1 MKRSFAPFAVGVALL
16 AAPALAFAGGPEPT
30 EEKQKSAAEEF
41 DRGRRLFQAKRYE
54 EAALHFENAFRDAPK
69 SAPLRSAAR
78 ARLAAG
84 QLDRAA
90 TLTALAEERYGDE
103 EGTKELAKEIY
114 PKVTSKLGSA
124 VFSCNPGCLLT
135 VDGSAVGF
143 GEERV
148 ATAWL
153 LPGPHEAVVT
163 WSGERKATQALVI
176 KAGEKKSFSEN
187 APAVVEK
194 PVEQPVVLPPPPV
207 LPPAEVHRKPLP
219 KGAFWAGVAVTGVV
233 GTVATISGISTLTSP
248 GKDRVTSEC
257 AGLGPECPLYKDALA
272 KQSRT
277 NVLFVVTGVAAVGT
291 AALGLFLVDWTAPRA
306 SSGAIRALPT
316 VAIDGRG
323 ASVGVTGRF

>member
-1 MKRSFAPFAVGVALL
+1 MKRLFAPVAVGVALL
-16 AAPALAFAGGPEPT
+16 AAPALAFAGGAEPT

-90 TLTALAEERYGDE
+90 TLTALAEERYGEE

-114 PKVTSKLGSA
+114 PKATSKLGSA
-124 VFSCNPGCLLT
+124 VFSCNPACTLT
-135 VDGSAVGF
+135 IDGNAVGF

-153 LPGPHEAVVT
+153 LPGPHEAVVS
-163 WSGERKATQALVI
+163 WSGDRKSSQTLVI
-176 KAGEKKSFSEN
+176 KAGDKKTLSEN
-187 APAVVEK
+187 APALVEK
-194 PVEQPVVLPPPPV
+194 PVEPVVVAPPPPV
-207 LPPAEVHRKPLP
+207 VAPVEARRKPLP
-219 KGAFWAGVAVTGVV
+219 KTVFWAGVGVTGVV
-233 GTVATISGISTLTSP
+233 GTIATISGISTVTSP
-248 GKDRVTSEC
+248 GKDRVTAAC
-257 AGLGPECPLYKDALA
+257 AGLGTDCPLYKDAVA

-277 NVLFVVTGVAAVGT
+277 NVLFAVTGVAALGT
-291 AALGLFLVDWTAPRA
+291 AALGLFLVDWASPRA
-306 SSGAIRALPT
+306 STGTIRALPT
-316 VAIDGRG
+316 VATDGRG
-323 ASVGVTGRF
+323 ASVGVSGSF